1 MLRWS
6 MAKKLD
12 RLSSTLGRMLKARGL
27 QGQLSEYRIFGQ
39 WEQTVGAVIARH
51 AQPQGVRGKKLF
63 LSVDSPAWMQQLS
76 LLKPEIIEKVNRNLG
91 KDAIKEIALKL
102 GEIVPMKGPQAE
114 EAPARLPLNA
124 EEREK
129 IEQYMREVHDPDV
142 REAIRRVI
150 EKDLESKKG
159 AAAGKGTKK

>member
-12 RLSSTLGRMLKARGL
+12 KLSSTLGRMLKARGL
-27 QGQLSEYRIFGQ
+27 QGHLSEYRIFGQ
-39 WEQTVGAVIARH
+39 WEQTVGAAIARH
-51 AQPQGVRGKKLF
+51 AQPQSVRGKKLF

-102 GEIVPMKGPQAE
+102 GEIVSMKERQAE
-114 EAPARLPLNA
+114 EPPPPIPLNA
-124 EEREK
+124 VEREK
-129 IEQYMREVHDPDV
+129 IEQYVQDIHDPET
-142 REAIRRVI
+142 RAALRRVI
-150 EKDLESKKG
+150 EKDFQSRKKSH
-159 AAAGKGTKK
+159 TK

>member
-1 MLRWS
+1 

-12 RLSSTLGRMLKARGL
+12 KLSSTLGRMLKVHGL
-27 QGQLSEYRIFGQ
+27 QGHLSEYRIFGQ

-51 AQPQGVRGKKLF
+51 AQPQSVRGKKLF

-91 KDAIKEIALKL
+91 RDAIKEIALKL
-102 GEIVPMKGPQAE
+102 GEIVSTKGHQAE
-114 EAPARLPLNA
+114 EPPPPAPLNA

-129 IEQYMREVHDPDV
+129 IEQYVQDIHDPETRAAV
-142 REAIRRVI
+142 KRVI
-150 EKDLESKKG
+150 EKDFQRKKIQ
-159 AAAGKGTKK
+159 KK

>member
-1 MLRWS
+1 MLRCF

-12 RLSSTLGRMLKARGL
+12 KLSYTLGRMMKARGL
-27 QGQLSEYRIFGQ
+27 QGNLSEYRIFGQ

-51 AQPQGVRGKKLF
+51 AQPQSVRGKKLF

-76 LLKPEIIEKVNRNLG
+76 LLKPELIEKVNRNLG
-91 KDAIKEIALKL
+91 RDAIKEIALKL
-102 GEIVPMKGPQAE
+102 GEIVSTKGPQAE

-124 EEREK
+124 EDREK
-129 IEQYMREVHDPDV
+129 IEQYVQEVHDPDV
-142 REAIRRVI
+142 RAAIRRVI

-159 AAAGKGTKK
+159 AAAGKGAKK

>member
-1 MLRWS
+1 MLRCS

-12 RLSSTLGRMLKARGL
+12 KLSSTLGRMLKARGL
-27 QGQLSEYRIFGQ
+27 QGHLSEYRIFGQ

-76 LLKPEIIEKVNRNLG
+76 LLKPEIIEKVNRSLG
-91 KDAIKEIALKL
+91 RDAIKDIALKL
-102 GEIVPMKGPQAE
+102 GEIVLTKGHPAE
-114 EAPARLPLNA
+114 ELPPLAPLNA

-129 IEQYMREVHDPDV
+129 IEQYVQDIHDPETRAAV
-142 REAIRRVI
+142 RRVI
-150 EKDLESKKG
+150 EKDFQSRKKIQ
-159 AAAGKGTKK
+159 KK

>member
-12 RLSSTLGRMLKARGL
+12 KLSSTLGRMLKARGL
-27 QGQLSEYRIFGQ
+27 QGHLSEYRIFGQ

-51 AQPQGVRGKKLF
+51 AQPLSVRGKKLF

-76 LLKPEIIEKVNRNLG
+76 LLKPELIEKVNRNLG
-91 KDAIKEIALKL
+91 RDAIKEIALKL
-102 GEIVPMKGPQAE
+102 GEIVSTKGPAE
-114 EAPARLPLNA
+114 EAPVRAPLNV

-129 IEQYMREVHDPDV
+129 IEQYVQNIHDPDV

-150 EKDLESKKG
+150 EKDFQSKKG

>member
-12 RLSSTLGRMLKARGL
+12 KLSSTLGRMLKARGL
-27 QGQLSEYRIFGQ
+27 QGHLSEYRIFGQ
-39 WEQTVGAVIARH
+39 WEQTVGAAIARH
-51 AQPQGVRGKKLF
+51 AQPQSVRGKKLF

-102 GEIVPMKGPQAE
+102 GEIVSMKERQAE
-114 EAPARLPLNA
+114 EPPPPIPLNA
-124 EEREK
+124 VEREK
-129 IEQYMREVHDPDV
+129 IEQYVQDIHDPET
-142 REAIRRVI
+142 RAALRRVI
-150 EKDLESKKG
+150 EKDFQSRKKSH
-159 AAAGKGTKK
+159 KK

>member
-12 RLSSTLGRMLKARGL
+12 KLSSTLGRMLKARGL
-27 QGQLSEYRIFGQ
+27 QGHLSEYRIFGQ
-39 WEQTVGAVIARH
+39 WEQTVGAAIARH
-51 AQPQGVRGKKLF
+51 AQPQSVRGKKLF

-76 LLKPEIIEKVNRNLG
+76 LLKPEIIEKVNRNLV

-102 GEIVPMKGPQAE
+102 GEIVSMKERQAE
-114 EAPARLPLNA
+114 EPPPPIPLNA

-129 IEQYMREVHDPDV
+129 IEQYVQDIHDPET
-142 REAIRRVI
+142 RAALRRVI
-150 EKDLESKKG
+150 EKDFQSRKKSH
-159 AAAGKGTKK
+159 KK